1 MAINYWTRDEIRI
14 IVDALTPEM
23 GSEDVKALTKKIHRS
38 EMAINS
44 KILEIIGVKDQTK
57 VVKDV
62 VEEYYKADSSFEGDF
77 HQLICGEFPNLDLN
91 YIPSTIFASVMTNR
105 KLKLELGDK
114 VLFRPFDDI
123 FRMTCFSEEMTKY
136 FTDHSLVCTIGGYFG
151 KSFWLKEDNS
161 EYPIQFH
168 IDLVRKLIKNK

>member
-14 IVDALTPEM
+14 IVDSITPDM
-23 GSEDVKALTKKIHRS
+23 GSEDVKALTKKIYRS

-77 HQLICGEFPNLDLN
+77 HQLMNGEFPNLDLN
-91 YIPSTIFASVMTNR
+91 YIPSHIFASVMVNR
-105 KLKLELGDK
+105 KLKLALGDK

-136 FTDHSLVCTIGGYFG
+136 FTDPSLVCTIGGYFG

-168 IDLVRKLIKNK
+168 IDLVRKLIKHK

>member
-1 MAINYWTRDEIRI
+1 MAINYWTHNEIRI
-14 IVDALTPEM
+14 IVNALTPEM
-23 GSEDVKALTKKIHRS
+23 GSEDVKALTKKIYRS

-44 KILEIIGVKDQTK
+44 KILEIVGVKDKTK
-57 VVKDV
+57 VVEDV
-62 VEEYYKADSSFEGDF
+62 VEENYKVDSSFEGDF

-91 YIPSTIFASVMTNR
+91 YIPNHIFASVMVNR
-105 KLKLELGDK
+105 KLKLGLGDK

-136 FTDHSLVCTIGGYFG
+136 FTESSLVCTIGGHFG
-151 KSFWLKEDNS
+151 KSFWLKEDDS